1 MSGDV
6 TGAAGAAGHDDGG
19 ALFDSAAVVGG
30 EIVLRPWRPGDDL
43 ALLEVWGDP
52 ANAQQHQDRAM
63 LAEDAE
69 RPWRRTSQRPV
80 WRPTSRRTRA
90 SRTSGW

>member
-19 ALFDSAAVVGG
+19 ALFDSAAVAGG

-43 ALLEVWGDP
+43 ALLEAVSYT
-52 ANAQQHQDRAM
+52 H
-63 LAEDAE
+63 L
-69 RPWRRTSQRPV
+69 TL
-80 WRPTSRRTRA
+80 PTKRIV
-90 SRTSGW
+90 